1 MDIKTETRREF
12 GPEIPESVKN
22 FFAGQEE
29 RFSKPVTVS
38 FDTERIQKLSKA
50 GMAKEDA
57 ESIAFLLWRSRLV
70 HRSAKVSW
78 ADAVEHGWLRTE
90 LFKVCA
96 ERRKQ
101 RIAENEARHQ
111 RLQSV
116 ILTGADSSVDSESPS
131 A

>member
-1 MDIKTETRREF
+1 MDIKTETRRDF

-22 FFAGQEE
+22 YFAGQEA
-29 RFSKPVTVS
+29 RFAAPVTVS
-38 FDTERIQKLSKA
+38 FDTERIVKLSKT
-50 GMAKEDA
+50 GMDKADA
-57 ESIAFLLWRSRLV
+57 EAIAFLLWRSRLV

-96 ERRKQ
+96 ARRKQ

-116 ILTGADSSVDSESPS
+116 ILTGVDGSTDAESPS